1 MFWLKGCPRC
11 KVTYTRIKISMGAML
26 AVSSVAITVNKIQDS
41 APLFLPL
48 VRVRGRPRVPI
59 YERLL
64 Q

>member
-11 KVTYTRIKISMGAML
+11 KGDLYEDKDKYGHY
-26 AVSSVAITVNKIQDS
+26 VSCLQCGYHRNKIQDS